1 MQEIIIYRNP
11 AEAAIWN
18 MLLSDVGFAL
28 IVWLIVFLVSFV
40 SFNKIINEI
49 IRKQRMWFRR
59 FPVIYRMFG
68 HGYVSIAFG
77 LVVASFC
84 SWFLFR

>member
-28 IVWLIVFLVSFV
+28 TLIVWLIVFLVSIV
-40 SFNKIINEI
+40 SLGEI
-49 IRKQRMWFRR
+49 IRKQRMRFRR
-59 FPVIYRMFG
+59 FPVIYRTFDR
-68 HGYVSIAFG
+68 GYVSIAFG

>member
-28 IVWLIVFLVSFV
+28 IVWLIVFFVSIVSF
-40 SFNKIINEI
+40 NEI
-49 IRKQRMWFRR
+49 IRKHRMWFRR
-59 FPVIYRMFG
+59 FPVIYRMFN
-68 HGYVSIAFG
+68 HRYVIIAFG